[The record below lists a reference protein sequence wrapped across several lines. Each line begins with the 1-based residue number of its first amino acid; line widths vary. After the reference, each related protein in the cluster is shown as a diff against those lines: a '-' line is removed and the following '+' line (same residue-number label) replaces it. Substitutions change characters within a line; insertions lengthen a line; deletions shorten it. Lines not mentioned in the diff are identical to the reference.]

1 MSKETHVRVC
11 EETKVGEDVQETNVR
26 SIQTNRDL
34 DIASYNLDNGWIL
47 FKITL
52 EIIILDRLIILLTE
66 LITKLLSR
74 NVLNMIVE
82 FMHWKMCFSIVWIIH
97 VIMIEITISFIIV
110 VKLFIRFFLWDEEL
124 SARFTIGD

>member
-124 SARFTIGD
+124 SARFAIGD

>member
-26 SIQTNRDL
+26 SIQTNQDL

-124 SARFTIGD
+124 SARFAIGD

>member
-1 MSKETHVRVC
+1 MSKETYVRVC

-52 EIIILDRLIILLTE
+52 EIIILDRLILLLTE

-74 NVLNMIVE
+74 NVLNMIID

-110 VKLFIRFFLWDEEL
+110 VKLFIRFSLWDEEL
-124 SARFTIGD
+124 SPRFAIGD

>member
-11 EETKVGEDVQETNVR
+11 EEDKVGEDVQETNVR

-52 EIIILDRLIILLTE
+52 DIIILDRLIILLTE

-110 VKLFIRFFLWDEEL
+110 IKLFIRFFLWDEEL
-124 SARFTIGD
+124 SARLTIRD

>member
-82 FMHWKMCFSIVWIIH
+82 FMH
-97 VIMIEITISFIIV
+97 
-110 VKLFIRFFLWDEEL
+110 
-124 SARFTIGD
+124 

>member
-74 NVLNMIVE
+74 NVLNMIID

-110 VKLFIRFFLWDEEL
+110 VKLFIWFFLWDEEL